1 MNSNCL
7 ERDRFVW
14 HQLNAYIKFRLHDT
28 SVEPKVDYKVYSP
41 QSQTPIHTPLQQM
54 RDPSNNVSI
63 GVFTSINCRHN
74 SQTITFVNKY
84 TKNLY
89 EFQDF

>member
-1 MNSNCL
+1 MNLNAL
-7 ERDRFVW
+7 ERDRSLYVW
-14 HQLNAYIKFRLHDT
+14 HQLNAYIKFRLHDIN
-28 SVEPKVDYKVYSP
+28 EPKVDYKVYSP
-41 QSQTPIHTPLQQM
+41 QTQSHSLSLTQSLNQL
-54 RDPSNNVSI
+54 RDSPYVSI

-89 EFQDF
+89 EL

>member
-1 MNSNCL
+1 MNLNGL
-7 ERDRFVW
+7 ERDRSLYVW
-14 HQLNAYIKFRLHDT
+14 HQLNAYIKFRLHD
-28 SVEPKVDYKVYSP
+28 SNEPKVDYKVYSP
-41 QSQTPIHTPLQQM
+41 QTQTQSQL
-54 RDPSNNVSI
+54 RDASNVSI

-89 EFQDF
+89 EFSMEM